1 MSQDQDLALDALLE
15 FLNGVDAG
23 ISAARQRVKE
33 AKHIDDKP
41 LNFDALPWEDKKGEK
56 GPFQQTSEK
65 ATQNCDLWKALKA
78 KLKENQGFWQYQAFR
93 YWFDMKNESVI
104 DRRKIV

>member
-1 MSQDQDLALDALLE
+1 LSQDQDLALDALLE

-33 AKHIDDKP
+33 AKHIEAEP
-41 LNFDALPWEDKKGEK
+41 LNFDALPWEDRKTDK

-65 ATQNCDLWKALKA
+65 SSQNNDLWQALKA
-78 KLKENQGFWQYQAFR
+78 KLKENKGFCKHGGFN

-104 DRRKIV
+104 DRRKTV